1 MLCAIARTTLN
12 DDVYREDNATIGFEQ
27 EMADLCN
34 HEAATFVISGTMAN
48 QLALRTLLWQ
58 PPHAILADASAHIVH
73 WEAGGISHFSGAM
86 LQAVRPSNDLYLT
99 LEDIQKSAVLSDDVH
114 KCPTRIVSIE
124 NTSNGTI
131 VPLEELRRVKSWA
144 TRSGIQV
151 HIDGARLWEAIAAG
165 GGTLSEYAQCADL
178 LTVDFSK
185 GIGAPMGAMII
196 GSAES
201 IKRLRRIRKSIGG
214 GMRQSGVLVA
224 AARQALLEN
233 FGMSQNDMRGV
244 LKRSHSLASMIG
256 KLWTQKGGKLVR
268 PVNTNI
274 VWLNLRASG
283 ITDSEWIRA
292 GHRHGIKL
300 MGNRVVTH
308 YQISDEALLA
318 LTSAIIDIL
327 ADGKQDNV
335 GREVWKTTKL

>member
-12 DDVYREDNATIGFEQ
+12 DDVYMEDETTINFEQ
-27 EMADLCN
+27 EVADLCD
-34 HEAATFVISGTMAN
+34 HEAAAFVVSGTMAN

-86 LQAVRPSNDLYLT
+86 LQTVRPSNNLYLT
-99 LEDIQKSAVLSDDVH
+99 LEDIQKSAVLSYDVH
-114 KCPTRIVSIE
+114 KCPTRVVSIE
-124 NTSNGTI
+124 NTSNGSV
-131 VPLEELRRVKSWA
+131 VPLEELRRVKDWA
-144 TRSGIQV
+144 TRAGIQV

-185 GIGAPMGAMII
+185 GIGAPMGAMVI

-201 IKRLRRIRKSIGG
+201 IQRLRRIRKSIGG

-233 FGMSQNDMRGV
+233 FGMSQTDIRGI
-244 LKRSHSLASMIG
+244 LKKSHSLAGTIG
-256 KLWTQKGGKLVR
+256 MLWTEKGGKLVR
-268 PVNTNI
+268 PVETNI

-283 ITDSEWIRA
+283 VTDSEWNQA
-292 GHRHGIKL
+292 GHKHGIKL

-308 YQISDEALLA
+308 YQISDQALSA
-318 LTSAIIDIL
+318 LTSVIL
-327 ADGKQDNV
+327 SVLTNQKQ
-335 GREVWKTTKL
+335 GGTREKDCRTVKL